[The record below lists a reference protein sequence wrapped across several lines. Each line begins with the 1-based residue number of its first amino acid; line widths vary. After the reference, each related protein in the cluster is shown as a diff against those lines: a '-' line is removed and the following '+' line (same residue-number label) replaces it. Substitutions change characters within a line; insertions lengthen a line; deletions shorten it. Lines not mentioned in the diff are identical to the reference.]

1 MFFFLTANNNYPL
14 RGGKF
19 NNFEGGQ
26 SVNALFAG
34 GWVGAKPDKN
44 RLSPFTSDTMMSIND
59 LAETLLEMVTDRP
72 YPDGGMRNAPR
83 PLTGVPMWKAILQ
96 KTQVPCKITYSEVM
110 ELRVGPDI
118 TDFKKSDSPKTTL
131 LSLMGAGHPTSPT
144 TPSLSRTSATSMF
157 DVAAHPT
164 VTRPCSHSTIT
175 GMGNLLPGVL
185 GLFLMP
191 CSGTLLHRSC
201 FQCCEE
207 ITRRTG
213 NAKKHGT
220 QRGDVPC
227 EAGVCIDLGLYG
239 VLRPSMLSTLFT
251 CSAVTKV

>member
-1 MFFFLTANNNYPL
+1 
-14 RGGKF
+14 
-19 NNFEGGQ
+19 
-26 SVNALFAG
+26 
-34 GWVGAKPDKN
+34 
-44 RLSPFTSDTMMSIND
+44 
-59 LAETLLEMVTDRP
+59 
-72 YPDGGMRNAPR
+72 
-83 PLTGVPMWKAILQ
+83 
-96 KTQVPCKITYSEVM
+96 M

-118 TDFKKSDSPKTTL
+118 TDFKTSGSLKATL

-164 VTRPCSHSTIT
+164 VTRPCSQTTIT

-191 CSGTLLHRSC
+191 CSETFLHRSC

-220 QRGDVPC
+220 QRGDVPW
-227 EAGVCIDLGLYG
+227 EAGVCIDLGLFG
-239 VLRPSMLSTLFT
+239 VLRPWASWIRGSDEPMAFHVVHVVHVQFRDQGLTSSSACCCPPSHKSKGLLEAYVHPQSSRGCTLCT
-251 CSAVTKV
+251 WMC